1 MIKQLL
7 SKTLYALALSGLAA
21 SAVHAA
27 GDLSPAAVRQS
38 NANVHDVAS
47 LQNGAKLF
55 FNYCAACHSL
65 EHVRYSRI
73 AQDLGLTEQ
82 QVMDNLVFTD
92 AKFGDQ
98 INTSLSDEDAER
110 WFGTVPP
117 DLTLQVRATSAD
129 YVYSY
134 LKSFYLD
141 PTSALGWNN
150 TVFPDVS
157 MPNALWELQ
166 GLQHAVYADGDS
178 GEITGLEVRQPGRL
192 SEQQFDAAARDISA
206 FMAYVAEPAVL
217 KRKSLGVWVLL
228 YLSVFTMLAWL
239 LKREYW
245 KDVK

>member
-7 SKTLYALALSGLAA
+7 SKTLCILALSIFAVG
-21 SAVHAA
+21 AVHGADQA
-27 GDLSPAAVRQS
+27 SPASLRQS

-55 FNYCAACHSL
+55 LNYCAACHSL
-65 EHVRYSRI
+65 EYVRYSRI
-73 AQDLGLTEQ
+73 AADLGLTEQ

-98 INTSLSDEDAER
+98 ITTSLSDEDAER
-110 WFGTVPP
+110 WFSIAPP
-117 DLTLQVRATSAD
+117 DLSLQVRATSAD

-141 PTSALGWNN
+141 PARPLGWNN
-150 TVFPDVS
+150 TIVPNVS

-166 GLQHAVYADGDS
+166 GLQRAVRAAGDS
-178 GEITGLEVRQPGRL
+178 GEITALEISQPGRL

-217 KRKSLGVWVLL
+217 KRKSIGVWVLL

-245 KDVK
+245 KDVT

>member
-7 SKTLYALALSGLAA
+7 SKTLLALLLTGLAA
-21 SAVHAA
+21 NTVHAA
-27 GDLSPAAVRQS
+27 ADVSPATLRQS

-65 EHVRYSRI
+65 QYVRYSRI
-73 AQDLGLTEQ
+73 ARDLDLTEQ
-82 QVMDNLVFTD
+82 QVMDNLVFGD
-92 AKFGDQ
+92 AKIGDQ
-98 INTSLSDEDAER
+98 VRTSLKDDDAVR

-141 PTSALGWNN
+141 PTRPLGWNN
-150 TVFPDVS
+150 AVFPDVS

-166 GLQHAVYADGDS
+166 GLQRAVYAEDGS
-178 GEITGLEVRQPGRL
+178 GAVAALEISQPGRL
-192 SEQQFDAAARDISA
+192 SAQQFDAAARDISA

-217 KRKSLGVWVLL
+217 QRKSLGVWVLL
-228 YLSVFTMLAWL
+228 YLSVFTFLAWL